1 VSVKCRSLFHYKQPL
16 NAEYGYLYE
25 AKFSDPMTKEID
37 FSIIELEP
45 DTYHPLIKA
54 AFDLTEEYWWVIDSG
69 ASKSVM
75 DINFS
80 SCYTS
85 EDIDPVMATGIG
97 KEIVST
103 SSGIIPSFTLGG
115 TDFGQLN
122 VALVD
127 FKHINQEYSKL
138 SDKKIIGLIGCD
150 FLYSHEAVIDF
161 KRKKLIISF

>member
-1 VSVKCRSLFHYKQPL
+1 
-16 NAEYGYLYE
+16 
-25 AKFSDPMTKEID
+25 MTIEIN

-54 AFDLTEEYWWVIDSG
+54 EFEGMEEYWWVIDSG

-80 SCYTS
+80 SFYTS
-85 EDIDPVMATGIG
+85 EDMDPVMATGIG

-103 SSGIIPSFTLGG
+103 ASAIVHSFSLGG
-115 TDFGQLN
+115 VNIGPLK

-127 FKHINQEYSKL
+127 FRHINEEYAKF

-161 KRKKLIISF
+161 KRETLLLSF